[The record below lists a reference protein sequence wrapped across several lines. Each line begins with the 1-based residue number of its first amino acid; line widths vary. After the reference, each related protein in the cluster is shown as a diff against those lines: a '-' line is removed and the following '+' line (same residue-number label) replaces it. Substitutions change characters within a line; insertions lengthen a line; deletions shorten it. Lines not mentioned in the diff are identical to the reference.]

1 MKITRLFS
9 IGVSCAVSGACVIV
23 YAILDY
29 QNKVYEYRY
38 LPSPCKPGSS
48 CPFPSVNDMLI
59 LIGTAI
65 IVAGILL
72 MLFRKIPFGRDNK

>member
-9 IGVSCAVSGACVIV
+9 IGGGCAVSGVSVIV

-48 CPFPSVNDMLI
+48 CPFPGVNDVLI

-65 IVAGILL
+65 IVTGIFL
-72 MLFRKIPFGRDNK
+72 MLFRKIPFGRDKR